1 MDPRTISQGIERNGS
16 VPRGT
21 EDRFAGYAIIGL
33 PFASGH
39 VLSLRRFPASS
50 VGPDIHLCGIEIP
63 KDAGPFTRQWHRN
76 RDARDTSAARLSKAK

>member
-39 VLSLRRFPASS
+39 VLSLRRFPASRAPDLDPGGKTGM
-50 VGPDIHLCGIEIP
+50 VGTCGLCQGSLNP
-63 KDAGPFTRQWHRN
+63 TTP
-76 RDARDTSAARLSKAK
+76 